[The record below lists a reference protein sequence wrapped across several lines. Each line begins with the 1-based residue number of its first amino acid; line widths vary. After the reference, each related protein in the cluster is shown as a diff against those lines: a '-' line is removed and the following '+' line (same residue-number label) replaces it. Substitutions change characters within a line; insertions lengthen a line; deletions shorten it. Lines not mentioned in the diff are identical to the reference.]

1 MAKKKT
7 VNEDEIL
14 EQNEIPEEV
23 VEAEEVVAEAE
34 ETEGPV
40 ECKVLHRLLVDNTI
54 SITGFLEIGNIVTL
68 PYDLAISLAR
78 RGLVDLDV

>member
-7 VNEDEIL
+7 VSEDEIL

-40 ECKVLHRLLVDNTI
+40 ECKVLHRILVDTTI
-54 SITGFLEIGNIVTL
+54 STTGFLEIGKIVTL

>member
-7 VNEDEIL
+7 VSEDEIL

-40 ECKVLHRLLVDNTI
+40 ECEVLHRILVDNTI
-54 SITGFLEIGNIVTL
+54 STTGFLEIGKIVTL

>member
-1 MAKKKT
+1 MARKKT
-7 VNEDEIL
+7 VSEEEIL

-23 VEAEEVVAEAE
+23 VEAEEVVSEAE

-40 ECKVLHRLLVDNTI
+40 ECEVLHRILVDSTI
-54 SITGFLEIGNIVTL
+54 STTGFLEIGNIVTL